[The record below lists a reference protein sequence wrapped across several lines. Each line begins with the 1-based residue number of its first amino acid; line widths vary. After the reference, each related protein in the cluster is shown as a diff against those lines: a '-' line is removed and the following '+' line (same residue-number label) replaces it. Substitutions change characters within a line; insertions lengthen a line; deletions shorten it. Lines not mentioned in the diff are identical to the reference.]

1 MMSRRLLRSRRPCH
15 SPPIASGAAA
25 FLAALVAA
33 ACGGPAADGAAD
45 LVITNA
51 VVVTVDTGVPSA
63 EAVAVVGHEIAAIGS
78 VGEIDDWIG
87 PETEVIDAGGRL
99 LVPGFVESHGHFMSL
114 GRAQMILD
122 LTTATTWDD
131 IVAMVEDAAAT
142 AEPGAWING
151 RGWHQEKWEVMPEPS
166 VEGNPVHT
174 ELSRVSPNNPV
185 NLGHASGHASFANA
199 RAMELAGIRADTPD
213 PPGGTIVRDASGAAT
228 GLMRETAQRLIGAA
242 QARSEEGR
250 TEEELEAER
259 REMVRLAGEEALA
272 NGVTSFH
279 DAGSGF
285 ETIDFLRELDLAG
298 ELPIRLNVMVR
309 RESND
314 AMAARLADYKLIA
327 TENGHLTVRSIKR
340 QIDGA
345 LGSHG
350 AWLLEPYA
358 DMPSSTGL
366 VLETVEDIRRTAQIA
381 VDNGYQVNTHAI
393 GDRANREVLDIYES
407 VFGEKGVTDP
417 ASLRWR
423 IEHAQHLHPDDVQ
436 RFADLGIIAA
446 MQGIHGTSDGPWIP
460 ERLGAER
467 TQSGAYLW
475 RSLLD
480 AGVVISNGTDVPV
493 ENIDPIVSFY
503 ASVSRMMGDG
513 ERFYP
518 AQSMTRMEALRSYT
532 IAGAFAE
539 FDELRKGSIT
549 PGKLADLV
557 LLSHNIL
564 EIPEAEIP
572 SARVDLTVVGGEV
585 RYRRAGS

>member
-25 FLAALVAA
+25 FLAALIAA

-51 VVVTVDTGVPSA
+51 VVVTVDAGVPSA

-87 PETEVIDAGGRL
+87 PETEVIDAAGRL

-503 ASVSRMMGDG
+503 ASVSRMMGNG

-532 IAGAFAE
+532 ITGAFAE